1 MNGNGFKHIAAPGEI
16 QVLPVDD
23 ETILY
28 HWKRNIA
35 GQWQENSWSFRLFI
49 ETTGRN
55 DPRRFFLREKWTRF
69 PNDELPRCG
78 QTECPTIEDAGEY
91 LDGRVREM
99 RGQGYRTER
108 VPEPSEFD
116 EDGFRRV

>member
-1 MNGNGFKHIAAPGEI
+1 M
-16 QVLPVDD
+16 LPVDD
-23 ETILY
+23 ETVLY
-28 HWKRNIA
+28 CWKRDIA
-35 GQWQENSWSFRLFI
+35 GQWHENSWSFRLFV

-55 DPRRFFLREKWTRF
+55 DLRRFFVREKWTKF
-69 PNDELPRCG
+69 PNDELPRHG

-99 RGQGYRTER
+99 MGQGYRMDR